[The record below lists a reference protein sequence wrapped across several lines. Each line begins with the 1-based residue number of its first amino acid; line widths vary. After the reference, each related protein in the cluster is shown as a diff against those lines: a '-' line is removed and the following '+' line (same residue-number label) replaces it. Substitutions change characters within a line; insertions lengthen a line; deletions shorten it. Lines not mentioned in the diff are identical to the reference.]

1 VSRTITPPEVRFE
14 RNVDRSGGPDACHPW
29 TGGTQDAGYG
39 VFHPTKRTT
48 VRAHRFALELHL
60 GRPLLGWALH
70 ACDNPPCC
78 NVAPGHLYEGDH
90 ARNVADAVERGR
102 HKVGERDPGAKLTP
116 DTVREIRR
124 RIADGESTTVVA
136 ALFGVAKSNV
146 SMIANGRRWRHV
158 L

>member
-70 ACDNPPCC
+70 ACDNP
-78 NVAPGHLYEGDH
+78 
-90 ARNVADAVERGR
+90 